1 MSDGGFTILN
11 KRQEWMVTKLSQC
24 FDVSV
29 EVAEKCIRDNKKKVD
44 TFLIDVKS
52 PPKLFFFYQP
62 RQFKVAELFL
72 SVGGEG
78 EKLEGKCLY
87 FIRDSGAK
95 AVNVK
100 VGQDHT
106 VLAGELTADI
116 LNTFQTTLEQV
127 YKPLLKQQPTWG
139 EIKREKE
146 RKYFLDHLSKFEE
159 ELKRKIANLRGDVE
173 LRTPAPPFDKIEQKP
188 ASYAKAAKDK
198 AVLTHFQDIVTS
210 WCEQITKYL
219 EDDQSNTPIQPNNE
233 SGPDVEIEYWCR
245 RMLTLISIT
254 EQLKSKPNR
263 VVTGVLKARALR
275 NDESGAGIDGKGDG
289 EVGMGMSSPMSSGG
303 SSTVGSALGEQ
314 DQIKNL
320 IERWR
325 EVDLAITDAL
335 NEAKDNVRF
344 LDNLRKVIEP
354 LYTESPSAIADT
366 MPALMNS
373 MKMIHTLSRH
383 YGTET
388 RMTNL
393 FQRITNQLIT
403 RCKEDIYGGESVP
416 ALWQQDPAVII
427 GKMNAAISLLDEYRR
442 QYKDTK
448 ARLATMPKG
457 KQFNFDETAIFGKF
471 VRFRRRLEKLIDMFS
486 SIQQF
491 KALERKRIDGMDE
504 LIHSFDTLVNEFKL
518 KGHDL
523 LDFSNTVFERD
534 FVEFT
539 MHNSGLENAIQDFM
553 ERSLTQMAS
562 IDKQLDLMTKFA
574 QVLARES
581 LKEDLEHKYLM
592 IFKLYGEELHTI
604 QSIYEKHKDAP
615 PIPRNMTRIAG
626 NIHWSRQLLRRIT
639 SPMKKFQENPKV
651 FFPRDSKKIVRHYN
665 KLARTLIEFESLW
678 FQAWERS
685 TDSAKKGLRAKLI
698 VAEANP
704 TNATQPK
711 LYVNF
716 DHGVLQLMR
725 EAKHLSLMGFDI
737 PNSARVVLLL
747 EEKLKSYYN
756 HISYALQCY
765 NKITAAV
772 PTVCRSLLKPHLLD
786 LEKAL
791 APAMTTMT
799 WTSMNIDSF
808 ISSLHT
814 TLARFEYLVSQIN
827 DIIHNRVE
835 KNLQLV
841 SNMALL
847 HIPIGR
853 TFTLRDFVAMQ
864 RAHLESCTEVLLA
877 KNEEIERAVDDLID
891 AVLLYPLDPSIPK
904 VSAFDVNLV
913 KLHYCHL
920 MFHSLLAA
928 TKRSLNDLKKRVR
941 ESGSDVADGAA
952 VVAAGADGSADKHK
966 SVKVSGDDDGSA
978 VVPVSTALFEVDL
991 SLQVPKVTLSPSLDE
1006 VQDAI
1011 NAVARDVLQCTRK
1024 IIDWGIDPTST
1035 SGKRPRRSF
1044 YDRLASD
1051 KNLAIVLLLLTGAVE
1066 DTKIRAV
1073 AHLSKY
1079 DQYAWLWQ
1087 KDPESA
1093 YREFVTSQSPILE
1106 DLIQELHKFV
1116 AIEGEINDF
1125 PSAEQLGCLHLKTEQ
1140 LKAAFKHE
1148 TERWKFQYS
1157 EKLHQEAKNDMDSIT
1172 EQMADLKSK
1181 LERDVKDFASLKFV
1195 MDAQAEIRDVQ
1206 SWIDIKF
1213 DSIIERYNT
1222 LEKYLP
1228 FGAMTKDEMD
1238 AKSVLRTQWQSILS
1252 MSGQVMSNVNGLQG
1266 GFKQDLLDNV
1276 KLFKQDVKRFRQDY
1290 ELNGPM
1296 ARSMDPNDPNGKSIP
1311 PLEAMTRLNKYKREF
1326 ETLNRKY
1333 ELFNGG
1339 EKLFGL
1345 PEQKYPDLVK
1355 TRKELRLLDQLYTLY
1370 QQVISTVDEYKAIPW
1385 SEVMANIQTM
1395 NETVEGFNQRC
1406 RHLPRGLK
1414 SWEAY
1419 LELSQTIED
1428 FIEILPLLTEL
1439 SKPAMRDRHWKKIS
1453 KLTGKEFELEKF
1465 HELKLRSVLE
1475 ANLLEYREDIE
1486 EITDGAE
1493 KQLAIER
1500 KILEIQALWDVQQ
1513 FEFAGWKDRGDVILS
1528 GAAVADIIEQLE
1540 DSQASLIQMLTQRHV
1555 TPFRDVANS
1564 WLKKLSDVNDTLES
1578 WVKVQMIW
1586 MALESVFTGG
1596 DIARQMPQ
1604 DTRVFMKVD
1613 KEWTTRLM
1621 NKAKDVKNVVECCQ
1635 NEYIKNMLPTMFADL
1650 EKCQKALDGYLEQKR
1665 LKFPRF
1671 YFVSNPALLLILSQG
1686 SDKDAV
1692 QQCFAKVFDAI
1703 DRVEFQGANIVK
1715 IRSQSPGH
1723 DSEMDH
1729 EDIQLSKPVPA
1740 KGNIEDWLNQL
1751 LKEMRRS
1758 MKDIVRAGAN
1768 DFEAMQW
1775 SDFIAKYCA
1784 QVALLGVQ
1792 FMWTSD
1798 VQEALIR
1805 TKHDKSA
1812 LSAAFKK
1819 QTAVLTELSSM
1830 TTQDIKT
1837 KLDRTKIETLVTIQ
1851 VHQRDVLADLM
1862 PRGSNKGERRVKDV
1876 YDFEWQRQLRCYWVP
1891 EDDEC
1896 VVKVADV
1903 DTPYCYEYLGCKE
1916 RLVVT
1921 PLTDRAYVSLS
1932 QAVSMCFG
1940 GAPAG
1945 PAGTGKTETTK
1956 DLGRAYGKYVVVFN
1970 CSDQMHTADTAKI
1983 YKGLCQSGSWGCF
1996 DEFNRIDLEV
2006 LSVVAQQVQAVL
2018 GAVRA
2023 RAETFVF
2030 PGDDTGE
2037 VQLDDRCGFF
2047 ITMNPGYAGRQ
2058 ELPENL
2064 KAMFRSCAMMIPDR
2078 EIIIKVKLAS
2088 VGYLDFAVLSK
2099 KFRVLY
2105 NLCEEQLS
2113 KQRHYDFGLRN
2124 ILSVLRTAG
2133 VNLRL
2138 ELLKDS
2144 QQDRSNLEEMLMMR
2158 TLRDMN
2164 LSKLV
2169 ADDVDLFISLLH
2181 DLFPNQRDP
2190 EKRRYDAEEEAMR
2203 QVIDEMKL
2211 IHHDTWVG
2219 KIVQL
2224 FETSLV
2230 RHGLMMVGPA
2240 GSGKSMATKVLI
2252 ESLTLSHDRHLLIKM
2267 NPKAI
2272 KAEEMFGQNDVI
2284 SGEWTHG
2291 IFSSIWQKYNDP
2303 NRHHTWIVCDGP
2315 VDAIWIENLNS
2326 VLDDNK
2332 LLTLAN
2338 GDRLPMTDN
2347 VRLLFEVQDLRNASP
2362 ATVSRAGIIFVSSS
2376 DLGTEPVVQ
2385 AWLNSR
2391 REDEA
2396 ALIKQLYNKYI
2407 YAPPQVDLYN
2417 WLRRSVSNV
2426 MNVSDV
2432 HMATNLFH
2440 LLEGLLHDPEN
2451 EQRVYKQDELE
2462 RLFLYCVIWS
2472 MGALLEADDRLKFSD
2487 YLAQIAGLNF
2497 PAMEDGFSLYDFY
2510 VNDETLQWEHWE
2522 APEWEFVAEKFNFS
2536 TCLVPTVDSIR
2547 AEFLIDT
2554 LMEKM
2559 HRPVLVVGS
2568 SGTAKTSLVLQYTNG
2583 FDNSKMLLKK
2593 VNFSSATTPGMFQ
2606 TSIEADVEKRQGKT
2620 FAPAGGRMMTV
2631 FLDDISMPEVNKWGD
2646 QPTLELVR
2654 QLIETNG
2661 FYFLE
2666 KDKRGDKKILENILY
2681 VGAMSHPGG
2690 GRNDIPDRLKR
2701 HFFTFNLTPPS
2712 QASIDNIYGSMLRG
2726 RFEDVPQLA
2735 QHVPAITAATI
2746 ELWLSVKARMLP
2758 TPSKFHYIFNMR
2770 ELSRVFQGVL
2780 FSPLDVVS
2788 KGHTLIALWTHEC
2801 FRVFSDKLTNAKDK
2815 KWFEDNLWRITA
2827 ARFGDGLADELRSVK
2842 EPIYFVDFLRD
2853 EIIDE
2858 DTDEVLE
2865 DAPKIYERVPSVA
2878 GLHQRVDDYL
2888 AKYNTQTGPGVK
2900 HMNLVMF
2907 DDALEHLMRISRII
2921 AMPRGNA
2928 LLVGVGGSG
2937 RQSLA
2942 RLAAYIARQDVFQIT
2957 ITRTYKLAD
2966 FLDDLRKMYVSVG
2979 KEGRKLTWIL
2989 TDFDIVNEEFL
3000 EYVNAILTTGEVAG
3014 LFPKDERDMMCSDL
3028 RGPARKENPDFID
3041 TPDNL
3046 YKYFIDRIR
3055 DNLHIVLCFSP
3066 ANEKFAERARR
3077 FPGIVSSTTIDWFLK
3092 WGTNALLAVASRF
3105 VSEDPKGFK
3114 VECDSKV
3121 ERKLVTHIASVH
3133 DLVTDACE
3141 EYFQKYRRPVFVTP
3155 KSYLAF
3161 ISSYKQ
3167 VYTSKLAQITLQQKN
3182 VEMGL
3187 KKLKEAEVDV
3197 VRLQEVLAHQNVE
3210 LGVAEKA
3217 ATAML
3222 AKLEVGAKE
3231 ADIKKSAADAIELK
3245 CTRTANQI
3253 AEEQAQANTELEQA
3267 MPYVRAAEKAA
3278 RSINKKDLTVIQK
3291 LGKPPDLI
3299 KRIMDCVLILCHRP
3313 LDKVSVTEIKVGKN
3327 EHQLFVMDSYDTFA
3341 KKMMV
3346 EPGFLNLLLDF
3357 ASKEKD
3363 NINEETM
3370 ELLEPYLKVS
3380 DFHPERART
3389 VSSAAEGLC
3398 KWVMAMASY
3407 HEASLV
3413 VGPKL
3418 EQLKI
3423 KSMMFE
3429 AASIKLKQAKAASK
3443 AAQDEVDRLQEQFTT
3458 TMREKAALEEQ
3469 AKSTQ
3474 EKMVA
3479 ANNLIRS
3486 LAGEKKRWQADAL
3499 IFAEDKKKL
3508 VGNCALACAFV
3519 SYLGPFNHEF
3529 RKKLLDSYFYKD
3541 CQANGI
3547 PVSKDLD
3554 LTNFLVDAG
3563 TIAEWNSQSLP
3574 KDDLSIQNGI
3584 LVTQASRYP
3593 LLVDPQGQAL
3603 AWLKRREANDMPIFG
3618 TTTITN
3624 PKIRDQLEFCMENG
3638 KPLIVEG
3645 VTKEVDPAFDPVLEK
3660 NLITRGRTHYIMLGE
3675 KQVQFDPAFRLY
3687 LITKLSNPKFSPE
3700 LCAKTTII
3708 DFSVTQKGLEEQLL
3722 SRVIQQEQKSL
3733 EEQRQKLIEEVNA
3746 NTISLQA
3753 LDKQL
3758 LERLSASQGNL
3769 LDDTTLIGVLADT
3782 KTKAQEVKE
3791 KIEASVATEQ
3801 IINKRREHYRPV
3813 ATRGSV
3819 IYFVIVAM
3827 AAVNPMYQS
3836 SLAQFLQW
3844 FDQSLLDAEKAN
3856 LVAKRVDNLMKHLT
3870 FEVYININRGLFE
3883 QDKLLFKLMA
3893 TLKILETDPDSFLD
3907 SNMITLLLRG
3917 GAALSLDMVP
3927 RKPFDWLQ
3935 MNAWFNICQLS
3946 QSLDFFGDLKNAV
3959 EQNEAEWKKW
3969 YEAEAPET
3977 LPVPR
3982 LEDRLAAHPSGEFMR
3997 LLIVRSF
4004 RDDRT
4009 RLAANTFIGSVLGE
4023 RYIDPAP
4030 ARLDEIHAVSNNKTP
4045 IILLLTPGADPT
4057 SQLEELAK
4065 KKGVK
4070 IYAVSMGEGQEPYA
4084 RRSMEQGM
4092 DEGAWSL
4099 LSNCHLGL
4107 AFMGKIEEDL
4117 IKYHEEKNVSPDF
4130 RLWITCEPHVD
4141 FPINLLQISIKMTNE
4156 PPRGMKAG
4164 LLRSYTSVVDSER
4177 LGRVETKE
4185 WRDIVFTLCFLHS
4198 VVQERR
4204 KFGPVGWS
4212 IPYEFNT
4219 SDLEASLSFLEKHA
4233 FSNQGL
4239 SWPTV
4244 RYMICEV
4251 QYGGRITDDFDRIL
4265 FNTFGKE
4272 WLGPDIFKEE
4282 FAFTRH
4288 ASSKVVKYT
4297 IPACETI
4304 EAYRTHISELPSHDS
4319 PELFGLH
4326 VNADLTFGTNEAL
4339 YILNTISE
4347 TQPKETGIVKGGKT
4361 REETVY
4367 DKADEL
4373 LALMPKAYKDDE
4385 VRESI
4390 RKRSKLEN
4398 EFVLG
4403 YKPEER
4409 IDGFSIPLNIF
4420 LYQEITR
4427 LNRTIGNVRQTL
4439 LDLKSAINGEI
4450 IMTPELQAAL
4460 DDVFNEKPPKHWY
4473 VDASGSAIAWYL
4485 PSLALWFAGLIDRE
4499 KQLTQWLNH
4508 TRPTSYWL
4516 TGFFNPQGFL
4526 TATRQEVTRRHK
4538 NEKWA
4543 LDDVVL
4549 VSTVTDH
4556 LDLRRLKMPPSEG
4569 VYIHGL
4575 FLEGCS
4581 WDRKDGKMIES
4592 HPKEL
4597 FTPMP
4602 VILVTAVTS
4611 KAAER
4616 QYAIKDDI
4624 KYFDCPVYRQPK
4636 RTDLAYIFTIKLKTY
4651 QDPDHWIL
4659 RGVALLCSKD

>member
-1 MSDGGFTILN
+1 
-11 KRQEWMVTKLSQC
+11 MVTKLVQC
-24 FDVSV
+24 FGVPA
-29 EVAEKCIRDNKKKVD
+29 ETAEKCLREQRKKVD
-44 TFLIDVKS
+44 SFLLDPKS

-62 RQFKVAELFL
+62 RQFKVAELFI
-72 SVGGEG
+72 SVGGDG
-78 EKLEGKCLY
+78 DKLEGKCLY
-87 FIRDSGAK
+87 FLRDSAGK
-95 AVNVK
+95 PINVK

-106 VLAGELTADI
+106 VLAGEITHDI
-116 LNTFQTTLEQV
+116 LATFQQTLQHV
-127 YKPLLKQQPTWG
+127 YGPLLAKQPEWG
-139 EIKREKE
+139 AIRREKE
-146 RKYFLDHLSKFEE
+146 RKQFLEQLGKFED

-173 LRTPAPPFDKIEQKP
+173 LRTPAAPFDKIEQKP
-188 ASYAKAAKDK
+188 ASYAKAAKDR
-198 AVLTHFQDIVTS
+198 ATLEHFQDIVAS
-210 WCEQITKYL
+210 WCEQITKYM
-219 EDDQSNTPIQPNNE
+219 EDDQSNTPLAAANE
-233 SGPDVEIEYWCR
+233 KGPDEEIEYWCR

-275 NDESGAGIDGKGDG
+275 NDEGANAGADGAAKSGEDGAGGA
-289 EVGMGMSSPMSSGG
+289 GG
-303 SSTVGSALGEQ
+303 VGSALSEQ
-314 DQIKNL
+314 EQIKNL

-354 LYTESPSAIADT
+354 LYTDTPASIADT

-383 YGTET
+383 YGSET

-393 FQRITNQLIT
+393 FMRITNQLIT
-403 RCKEDIYGGESVP
+403 RCKEDIYAGESVP
-416 ALWQQDPAVII
+416 ALWQQEPEVII
-427 GKMNAAISLLDEYRR
+427 AKMNAAIKLLDEYRR
-442 QYKDTK
+442 HYKDTK
-448 ARLATMPKG
+448 ARLASMPKG

-491 KALERKRIDGMDE
+491 RALERKQIDGME
-504 LIHSFDTLVNEFKL
+504 SLISSFDTLVNEFKL

-523 LDFSNTVFERD
+523 LDFGNTVFERD

-562 IDKQLDLMTKFA
+562 IDKQLELMRKF
-574 QVLARES
+574 QSVLQRDA

-592 IFKLYGEELHTI
+592 IFKLYGEELHNI
-604 QSIYEKHKDAP
+604 QSLYEKSKDAP

-685 TDSAKKGLRAKLI
+685 TDTAKKGLRAKLI
-698 VAEANP
+698 VQDTPANG
-704 TNATQPK
+704 NR

-747 EEKLKSYYN
+747 EDKLKSYYN
-756 HISYALQCY
+756 HICHALNCY
-765 NKITAAV
+765 NKITAQV
-772 PTVCRSLLKPHLLD
+772 PSVCRSLLRPHLLD

-791 APAMTTMT
+791 SPARTLMT
-799 WTSMNIDSF
+799 WTSMNIDTF
-808 ISSLHT
+808 ISSLHAV
-814 TLARFEYLVSQIN
+814 LARFEYLVSQIN
-827 DIIHNRVE
+827 DIILNRVQ
-835 KNLQLV
+835 KNLNLV
-841 SNMALL
+841 STMALL
-847 HIPIGR
+847 NIPAGR
-853 TFTLRDFVAMQ
+853 TFTLRDFVALQ
-864 RAHLESCTEVLLA
+864 RQHLESCTDFLLA
-877 KNEEIERAVDDLID
+877 KNDEIERAVDDLID
-891 AVLLYPLDPSIPK
+891 AVLLYPLDASIAK
-904 VSAFDVNLV
+904 ASSFDVNLV
-913 KLHYCHL
+913 KLHYSHL
-920 MFHSLLAA
+920 MYHALLAA
-928 TKRSLNDLKKRVR
+928 TKRSLVELKKRVS
-941 ESGSDVADGAA
+941 EGNVI
-952 VVAAGADGSADKHK
+952 ADGSAVASAAADKSK
-966 SVKVSGDDDGSA
+966 AKAAADEDGSNA
-978 VVPVSTALFEVDL
+978 PVAYSSALFEVDL

-1006 VQDAI
+1006 VHETI
-1011 NAVARDVLQCTRK
+1011 NAVAKDVLSSTRK
-1024 IIDWGIDPTST
+1024 LIDWGIDPTAS
-1035 SGKRPRRSF
+1035 SGKRPRRPF

-1051 KNLAIVLLLLTGAVE
+1051 KNLAIVLMLLTGAVE
-1066 DTKIRAV
+1066 ETKARAV
-1073 AHLSKY
+1073 SHLSKY
-1079 DQYAWLWQ
+1079 DAYSWLWL
-1087 KDPESA
+1087 KDPESV
-1093 YREFVTSQSPILE
+1093 YKEFLAQQSPILE
-1106 DLIQELHKFV
+1106 DFVQELHKFV
-1116 AIEGEINDF
+1116 AVEQEIGEF
-1125 PSAEQLGCLHLKTEQ
+1125 PSVEALGCLHLKTDG
-1140 LKAAFKHE
+1140 LKSAFKHE

-1157 EKLHQEAKNDMDSIT
+1157 EKLHQEAKSDMDAIT
-1172 EQMADLKSK
+1172 EQMHDLKSK

-1206 SWIDIKF
+1206 SWIDNRF
-1213 DSIIERYNT
+1213 ESIIERYNT

-1228 FGAMTKDEMD
+1228 FGVMSKDEMD
-1238 AKSVLRTQWQSILS
+1238 TKSVLRTQWTTILQ
-1252 MSGQVMSNVNGLQG
+1252 MSSQVMANVNGLQG
-1266 GFKQDLLDNV
+1266 GFKQDLMDNV
-1276 KLFKQDVKRFRQDY
+1276 KIFKADVKRFRADY
-1290 ELNGPM
+1290 DLNGPM
-1296 ARSMDPNDPNGKSIP
+1296 ARSADPNDPNGKSIP

-1345 PEQKYPDLVK
+1345 PEQKYPDLTK

-1385 SEVMANIQTM
+1385 SEVMANITQM
-1395 NETVEGFNQRC
+1395 NETVEAFNQRC

-1414 SWEAY
+1414 SWEAF

-1439 SKPAMRDRHWKKIS
+1439 SKPSMRDRHWKKIS

-1493 KQLAIER
+1493 KQLAIEK
-1500 KILEIQALWDVQQ
+1500 KIMEIQALWDVQT
-1513 FEFAGWKDRGDVILS
+1513 FEFAAWKDRGDVILAGS
-1528 GAAVADIIEQLE
+1528 SVADITEQLE

-1555 TPFRDVANS
+1555 TPFREQANT

-1578 WVKVQMIW
+1578 WIKVQMLW
-1586 MALESVFTGG
+1586 MSLEAVFTGG

-1604 DTRVFMKVD
+1604 DTRVFMKTD

-1621 NKAKDVKNVVECCQ
+1621 NKAKDVKNVIDCCQ
-1635 NEYIKNMLPTMFADL
+1635 NEYIKNMLPTMFIDL

-1692 QQCFAKVFDAI
+1692 QSCFSKVFDAI
-1703 DRVEFQGANIVK
+1703 DRVEFQGNNIIK
-1715 IRSQSPGH
+1715 IRSQSPGN

-1729 EDIQLSKPVPA
+1729 EDIVLSKPVPA

-1775 SDFIAKYCA
+1775 SDFILKYCA
-1784 QVALLGVQ
+1784 QVTLLGVQ

-1805 TKHDKSA
+1805 SKHDKQA
-1812 LSAAFKK
+1812 LSSAFKK

-1837 KLDRTKIETLVTIQ
+1837 KLDRTKVETLVTIQ
-1851 VHQRDVLADLM
+1851 VHQRDVLQDLV
-1862 PRGSNKGERRVKDV
+1862 PRGSGKERRVKDV
-1876 YDFEWQRQLRCYWVP
+1876 YDFEWQRQLRCYWMP
-1891 EDDEC
+1891 EDDDC

-1903 DTPYCYEYLGCKE
+1903 DTTYCYEYLGCKE

-1921 PLTDRAYVSLS
+1921 PLTDRCYVSLS
-1932 QAVSMCFG
+1932 QAIGMSFG

-2037 VQLDDRCGFF
+2037 VVLDDRCGFF

-2064 KAMFRSCAMMIPDR
+2064 KALFRSCAMMIPDR

-2088 VGYLDFAVLSK
+2088 VGYLDFAVLAK

-2133 VNLRL
+2133 VNLRI

-2203 QVIDEMKL
+2203 TVIEEKKL
-2211 IHHDTWVG
+2211 IHHDTWVN

-2224 FETSLV
+2224 YETSLV
-2230 RHGLMMVGPA
+2230 RHGLMLVGPA
-2240 GSGKSMATKVLI
+2240 GSGKSMAAKVLI
-2252 ESLTLSHDRHLLIKM
+2252 DSLTLTKDRHLLIRM

-2303 NRHHTWIVCDGP
+2303 RKHATWIVCDGP

-2376 DLGTEPVVQ
+2376 DLGTEPIVQ
-2385 AWLNSR
+2385 AWLASR

-2396 ALIKQLYNKYI
+2396 AVLRQLYAKYI
-2407 YAPPQVDLYN
+2407 YAPPSVDLYN
-2417 WLRRSVSNV
+2417 WCHRNVHNV
-2426 MNVSDV
+2426 MRVSDA
-2432 HMATNLFH
+2432 HLITNLFH
-2440 LLEGLLHDPEN
+2440 LLEGLLLDPEN
-2451 EQRVYKQDELE
+2451 EQKVYKPEELE
-2462 RLFLYCVIWS
+2462 RLFLYCIVWS
-2472 MGALLEADDRLKFSD
+2472 LGALLESDDRLKLSHH
-2487 YLAQIAGLNF
+2487 LSQIAQQNF
-2497 PAMEDGFSLYDFY
+2497 PAMEDGQSLYDFY
-2510 VNDETLQWEHWE
+2510 VNDESLQWEHWE

-2536 TCLVPTVDSIR
+2536 TTLIPTMDSVR

-2554 LMEKM
+2554 LMDKL
-2559 HRPVLVVGS
+2559 HRPVLVLGS

-2593 VNFSSATTPGMFQ
+2593 VNFSSATTAGMFQ
-2606 TSIEADVEKRQGKT
+2606 TSIEADIEKRQGKT
-2620 FAPAGGRMMTV
+2620 FAPAGGRSMTV
-2631 FLDDISMPEVNKWGD
+2631 FLDDVSMPEVNKWGD

-2654 QLIETNG
+2654 QLVESNG

-2666 KDKRGDKKILENILY
+2666 KDKRGDKKIVENLLY

-2701 HFFTFNLTPPS
+2701 HFFTFNMTPPS
-2712 QASIDNIYGSMLRG
+2712 QQSIDNIYGSMLRG
-2726 RFEDVPQLA
+2726 RFEDHPNLSSYVS
-2735 QHVPAITAATI
+2735 AITSATI
-2746 ELWLSVKARMLP
+2746 ELWLSVKAKMLP

-2788 KGHTLIALWTHEC
+2788 KGQTLLALWKHEC
-2801 FRVFSDKLTNAKDK
+2801 ERVFSDKLTNFKDK
-2815 KWFEDNLWRITA
+2815 KWFEDNLYRIMGSK
-2827 ARFGDGLADELRSVK
+2827 FGDAVVDEFRGLK
-2842 EPIYFVDFLRD
+2842 EPVYFVDFLRD

-2865 DAPKIYERVPSVA
+2865 DAPKIYERVPSLQ
-2878 GLHQRVDDYL
+2878 GLRQRVDDFL
-2888 AKYNTQTGPGVK
+2888 AKYNAQTGGVK
-2900 HMNLVMF
+2900 PMNLVMF
-2907 DDALEHLMRISRII
+2907 EDALEHMMRISRII
-2921 AMPRGNA
+2921 GMPRGNA

-2957 ITRTYKLAD
+2957 ITRAYKLAD
-2966 FLDDLRKMYVSVG
+2966 FLDDVRKLYVSVG
-2979 KEGRKLTWIL
+2979 KEGRKTTWIL
-2989 TDFDIVNEEFL
+2989 TDFELDQGNKASAAGGEGGDQFL

-3028 RGPARKENPDFID
+3028 RGPARKDNHDFVD

-3055 DNLHIVLCFSP
+3055 DHLHIVLCFSP

-3077 FPGIVSSTTIDWFLK
+3077 FPGLVSCTIDWFMA
-3092 WGTNALLAVASRF
+3092 WSFPSLLAVSTRF
-3105 VSEDPKGFK
+3105 VSEDPDGFR
-3114 VECDSKV
+3114 VECDAKV
-3121 ERKLVTHIASVH
+3121 EKRLVTHIATVH
-3133 DLVTDACE
+3133 NLVTDACD
-3141 EYFQKYRRPVFVTP
+3141 EYFAKYRRNVFVTP

-3161 ISSYKQ
+3161 IKSYKQ
-3167 VYTSKLAQITLQQKN
+3167 VYKQKLEQIAAQQRN
-3182 VEMGL
+3182 VETGL

-3197 VRLQEVLAHQNVE
+3197 VRLQEVLAQQNVE

-3231 ADIKKSAADAIELK
+3231 AAVKKAAADAIEAK

-3278 RSINKKDLTVIQK
+3278 RSINKKDLGIIQK

-3299 KRIMDCVLILCHRP
+3299 KRIMDCVLILNHRP
-3313 LDKVSVTEIKVGKN
+3313 LEKVSVTEIKVSKN
-3327 EHQLFVMDSYDTFA
+3327 EHQLFVMDSYDSYA

-3346 EPGFLNLLLDF
+3346 EAGFLNMLLDF
-3357 ASKEKD
+3357 AQQHKD

-3380 DFHPERART
+3380 DFHPERAKT

-3418 EQLKI
+3418 EQLKM

-3429 AASIKLKQAKAASK
+3429 AASAKLRAAKASSK
-3443 AAQDEVDRLQEQFTT
+3443 AAQDEVDKLQEAFSR
-3458 TMREKAALEEQ
+3458 TMAEKAALEEQ
-3469 AKSTQ
+3469 ARTTQ
-3474 EKMVA
+3474 DKMLA

-3499 IFAEDKKKL
+3499 TFAEDKKRL
-3508 VGNCALACAFV
+3508 VGNVALACAFV

-3529 RKKLLDSYFYKD
+3529 RQKLLNSYFLKD
-3541 CQANGI
+3541 CQTQGI

-3554 LTNFLVDAG
+3554 LNKFLVDDG
-3563 TIAEWNSQSLP
+3563 TIAEWNSQGLP

-3584 LVTQASRYP
+3584 LTTAASRFP
-3593 LLVDPQGQAL
+3593 LCIDPQGQAL
-3603 AWLKRREANDMPIFG
+3603 AWLKKREAADMPLFG
-3618 TTTITN
+3618 STTLSN
-3624 PKIRDQLEFCMENG
+3624 PKLRDQLEFCLENG
-3638 KPLIVEG
+3638 KPLLVEG
-3645 VTKEVDPAFDPVLEK
+3645 ITKEVDPAFDPVLEK
-3660 NLITRGRTHYIMLGE
+3660 AIITRGRTQYIMLGE
-3675 KQVQFDPAFRLY
+3675 KQVQIDLNFRFF

-3700 LCAKTTII
+3700 LCAKVTLI

-3733 EEQRQKLIEEVNA
+3733 EEQRSKLIEEVNA

-3769 LDDTTLIGVLADT
+3769 LDDTALIGVLADT

-3819 IYFVIVAM
+3819 LYFVIVSM

-3844 FDQSLLDAEKAN
+3844 FDASLQDAEKAN
-3856 LVAKRVDNLMKHLT
+3856 LVAKRVEILMKHLT
-3870 FEVYININRGLFE
+3870 YEVYININRGLFE
-3883 QDKLLFKLMA
+3883 VDKLTFKLMT
-3893 TLKILETDPDSFLD
+3893 TLKVLQTEPDSFLD
-3907 SNMITLLLRG
+3907 QQMITILLRG
-3917 GAALSLDMVP
+3917 GASLSLDQVP

-3935 MNAWFNICQLS
+3935 MGAWLNVCQLAS
-3946 QSLDFFGDLKNAV
+3946 SLDFFGDLKTAV
-3959 EQNEAEWKKW
+3959 EQNESEWKKW
-3969 YEAEAPET
+3969 YESEAPET
-3977 LPVPR
+3977 LVVPR
-3982 LEDRLAAHPSGEFMR
+3982 LEDRLTSHPSGAFMR
-3997 LLIVRSF
+3997 FLIVRSF

-4009 RLAANTFIGSVLGE
+4009 RLAANTFIGTVLGS

-4030 ARLDEIHAVSNNKTP
+4030 TRLDEVHAVSDNRTP
-4045 IILLLTPGADPT
+4045 VVLLLTPGADPT

-4084 RRSMEQGM
+4084 RKSMEQGM

-4099 LSNCHLGL
+4099 LQNCHLGL
-4107 AFMGKIEEDL
+4107 GFMGKIEEDL
-4117 IKYHEEKNVSPDF
+4117 IKYHAEKAVSSDF

-4141 FPINLLQISIKMTNE
+4141 FPINLLQISIKVTNE

-4164 LLRSYTSVVDSER
+4164 LIRSYTSVVDGER

-4185 WRDIVFTLCFLHS
+4185 WRDLVYTLCFLHS
-4198 VVQERR
+4198 SVQERR
-4204 KFGPVGWS
+4204 KYGAVGWN

-4219 SDLEASLSFLEKHA
+4219 SDLEASLTFLEKHCFA
-4233 FSNQGL
+4233 NQGL

-4251 QYGGRITDDFDRIL
+4251 QYGGRVTDDMDRVL
-4265 FNTFGKE
+4265 LNTFGRE
-4272 WLGPDIFKEE
+4272 WLVPDIFRED

-4288 ASSKVVKYT
+4288 ASAKVVRYA
-4297 IPACETI
+4297 IPACDTL
-4304 EAYRTHISELPSHDS
+4304 EAYRQHISDLPSHDS

-4326 VNADLTFGTNEAL
+4326 VNADLTYGTNEAL

-4347 TQPKETGIVKGGKT
+4347 TQPKESGTIKGGLT
-4361 REETVY
+4361 REETVFN
-4367 DKADEL
+4367 KADEL
-4373 LALMPKAYKDDE
+4373 LAVLPRLYKDDE

-4390 RKRSKLEN
+4390 RKRSRLEN

-4403 YKPEER
+4403 YRPDSAV
-4409 IDGFSIPLNIF
+4409 DGFSIPLNIF

-4427 LNRTIGNVRQTL
+4427 LNRTLNNVRQTL
-4439 LDLKSAINGEI
+4439 LDLKSAIQGEI

-4460 DDVFNEKPPKHWY
+4460 NDVFNEKPPKHWHT
-4473 VDASGSAIAWYL
+4473 DASGQAIAWFL
-4485 PSLALWFAGLIDRE
+4485 PSLALWFAGLLDRE
-4499 KQLTQWLNH
+4499 KQLSQWLNN
-4508 TRPTSYWL
+4508 TRPVTYWL

-4538 NEKWA
+4538 AEKWA

-4549 VSTVTDH
+4549 VSSVTEH

-4575 FLEGCS
+4575 YLEGAS
-4581 WDRKDGKMIES
+4581 WDKKDGKLVES

-4597 FTPMP
+4597 YTPMP
-4602 VILVTAVTS
+4602 VMLVTAVTS
-4611 KAAER
+4611 KQAEK
-4616 QYAIKDDI
+4616 QFAVKDEI
-4624 KYFDCPVYRQPK
+4624 KYYDCPVYRMPK
-4636 RTDLAYIFTIKLKTY
+4636 RTDLNYIFTVKLRTI
-4651 QDPDHWIL
+4651 QEPDHWVL